1 MVMIELIGCVA
12 GPLTGASVLAVV
24 YFLAKAF
31 DLKRA
36 VVIWVEHMEMRA
48 TARRMRS
55 EGASAKQVARFLA
68 DHAIAR
74 AGRSP

>member
-1 MVMIELIGCVA
+1 MVMIELFGQVA
-12 GPLTGASVLAVV
+12 WPLTGASMPTVV

-36 VVIWVEHMEMRA
+36 VIIWVEHLEMRA

-55 EGASAKQVARFLA
+55 EGASAKQVTRFLA

>member
-1 MVMIELIGCVA
+1 MNDLIGYVV
-12 GPLTGASVLAVV
+12 GPLTGVSVLTVV
-24 YFLAKAF
+24 YFVARAF
-31 DLKRA
+31 DLRRIT
-36 VVIWVEHMEMRA
+36 VIWVEHLEMRA

-68 DHAIAR
+68 DHATAR